1 MRYIKIIIII
11 TIINDSKHYILKR
24 KFQSIQSMNVIN
36 FIINILKS

>member
-24 KFQSIQSMNVIN
+24 KFQ
-36 FIINILKS
+36 FITFKVWMLLIS